1 MQLIDTPQ
9 LPRTPRRDGWT
20 LARRERFLEHL
31 AAGLDVKR
39 ACARSDTPE
48 RGAMASA
55 NIGTIRGWR
64 IGALWKR
71 RDRMYVINLSLVR
84 AAGCAGPVGTV
95 SFASP

>member
-39 ACARSDTPE
+39 ACARSDTPG

-55 NIGTIRGWR
+55 NIGTIRG
-64 IGALWKR
+64 
-71 RDRMYVINLSLVR
+71 
-84 AAGCAGPVGTV
+84 
-95 SFASP
+95 